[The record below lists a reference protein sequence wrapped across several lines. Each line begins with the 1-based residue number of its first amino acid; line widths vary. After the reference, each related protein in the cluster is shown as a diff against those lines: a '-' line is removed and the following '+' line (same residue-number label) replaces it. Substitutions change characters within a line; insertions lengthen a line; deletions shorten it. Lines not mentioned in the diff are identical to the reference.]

1 MGTLTTCAAAV
12 SLDESLQH
20 FDIQQETGTGNVH
33 WLGDA
38 GIHLMRSLPN
48 KPEQK
53 PSSCLD
59 LFWPRAD
66 QSRA

>member
-1 MGTLTTCAAAV
+1 MGTLTTFAAVV
-12 SLDESLQH
+12 SLDDLSH

-38 GIHLMRSLPN
+38 GIHLIRSLLN

-53 PSSCLD
+53 SSSWLD

-66 QSRA
+66 QPRT